1 MNSRNVNLSNKINFM
16 QVRKIIFTI
25 LLLFSYN
32 LKAASTEFY
41 SNSNESAK
49 VAILS
54 TFTKE
59 NNLIIA
65 VHFKIE
71 KGWHIYSPNKDKS
84 YQEPKFNFTGSENID
99 NNNYDILW
107 PKAVIKSEKFDDTIY
122 QYSAYQDEIIIPIRL
137 HVIDKN
143 KDIKINLEIDYSIC
157 NKVCVPAKNT
167 LSTYIKKNSIDYD
180 LLSKITKL
188 SNEIG
193 DTFNYK
199 YFLKIIIFAF
209 IGGLILNIMP
219 CVLPVLSIKLI
230 SITKHKNL
238 KESQVK
244 KMYFATILGIIF
256 TFLILALL
264 TTLLRELGSSFG
276 WGLQFQNPYFLIT
289 TSIILT
295 IFISNLFGNFD
306 INFNFNLT
314 SGLNQKITEKE
325 KKRNIFISNFLSGIL
340 AVLLATPCSAPF
352 LGTSISFAL
361 TQDVSTILI
370 IFFAISVGFS
380 FPYFALILS
389 PHSIKLLPR
398 SGSWTIIV
406 KYTMCALLIMTL
418 IWIIYIILSNIGLAS
433 SALIVLLLISILTF
447 LKLSNKKIKH
457 PKRLLILL
465 LLSAITLI
473 FPIKLQN
480 KIEYSENNSKKL
492 WAKFDQNLIEKYI
505 NQNKIILIDI
515 TADWCITC
523 KVNKLIVLD
532 NQQITDKIK
541 SGEIIAMRGDMTKTN
556 QKLLDFMANYNRYAI
571 PFNIVYGPNAKD
583 GILTSELLTMK
594 SLLGIIKE
602 ASNK

>member
-16 QVRKIIFTI
+16 QVRKVIFTI

-54 TFTKE
+54 TFNKE
-59 NNLIIA
+59 NDLILA

-71 KGWHIYSPNKDKS
+71 KAWHIYSPNKDKS
-84 YQEPKFNFTGSENID
+84 YQEPKFNFTGSGNID
-99 NNNYDILW
+99 SSNYDILW
-107 PKAVIKSEKFDDTIY
+107 PKAIIKSEKFDDIIY

-137 HVIDKN
+137 RVIDKN

-180 LLSKITKL
+180 LLSKIKKL
-188 SNEIG
+188 SNEAE

-199 YFLKIIIFAF
+199 YLLKIIIFAL

-238 KESQVK
+238 KDSQVK

-264 TTLLRELGSSFG
+264 TALLRELGSSFG

-289 TSIILT
+289 ISIILT

-306 INFNFNLT
+306 INFNFNLA

-361 TQDVSTILI
+361 TQDISTILI

-406 KYTMCALLIMTL
+406 KYVMCALLIMTL
-418 IWIIYIILSNIGLAS
+418 IWIIYVILSNIGLVS
-433 SALIVLLLISILTF
+433 SVLTVLLLISILIF
-447 LKLSNKKIKH
+447 LKLSNKKINH

-480 KIEYSENNSKKL
+480 QIEYRENNSKKL
-492 WAKFDQNLIEKYI
+492 WVKFDQKLIEKYI

-532 NQQITDKIK
+532 TQQITDKIK

-571 PFNIVYGPNAKD
+571 PFNIVYGPNARD

-594 SLLGIIKE
+594 SLLDIIKE

>member
-1 MNSRNVNLSNKINFM
+1 
-16 QVRKIIFTI
+16 
-25 LLLFSYN
+25 
-32 LKAASTEFY
+32 
-41 SNSNESAK
+41 
-49 VAILS
+49 
-54 TFTKE
+54 
-59 NNLIIA
+59 
-65 VHFKIE
+65 
-71 KGWHIYSPNKDKS
+71 
-84 YQEPKFNFTGSENID
+84 
-99 NNNYDILW
+99 
-107 PKAVIKSEKFDDTIY
+107 
-122 QYSAYQDEIIIPIRL
+122 
-137 HVIDKN
+137 
-143 KDIKINLEIDYSIC
+143 
-157 NKVCVPAKNT
+157 
-167 LSTYIKKNSIDYD
+167 
-180 LLSKITKL
+180 
-188 SNEIG
+188 
-193 DTFNYK
+193 
-199 YFLKIIIFAF
+199 
-209 IGGLILNIMP
+209 
-219 CVLPVLSIKLI
+219 
-230 SITKHKNL
+230 
-238 KESQVK
+238 
-244 KMYFATILGIIF
+244 MYFATILGIIF

-264 TTLLRELGSSFG
+264 TALLRELGSSFG

-289 TSIILT
+289 ISIILT

-306 INFNFNLT
+306 INFNFNLA

-361 TQDVSTILI
+361 TQDISTILI

-406 KYTMCALLIMTL
+406 KYVMCALLIMTL
-418 IWIIYIILSNIGLAS
+418 IWIIYVILSNIGLVS
-433 SALIVLLLISILTF
+433 SVLTVLLLISILIF
-447 LKLSNKKIKH
+447 LKLSNKKINH

-480 KIEYSENNSKKL
+480 QIEYRENNSKKL
-492 WAKFDQNLIEKYI
+492 WVKFDQKLIEKYI

-532 NQQITDKIK
+532 TQQITDKIK

-571 PFNIVYGPNAKD
+571 PFNIVYGPNARD

-594 SLLGIIKE
+594 SLLDIIKE